1 MGRKLPQYYAGENVR
16 FVISI
21 AQSRRS
27 AFRPNRA
34 ERRMSGFWS
43 RRRGADHRKS
53 THIGRQSRMSA
64 LGKMSSDLGRP
75 IWVREL
81 PRRSVGANVRFDIL
95 ITRSRRSAPDQAFLS
110 RIAVSRFLLSADGG
124 RRGERLWDIQSMI
137 RAPKIDV
144 RGTPTG
150 SIGAKLTLT
159 RRALSCASMRL
170 RECLRGE

>member
-1 MGRKLPQYYAGENVR
+1 MG
-16 FVISI
+16 
-21 AQSRRS
+21 
-27 AFRPNRA
+27 
-34 ERRMSGFWS
+34 
-43 RRRGADHRKS
+43 
-53 THIGRQSRMSA
+53 
-64 LGKMSSDLGRP
+64 
-75 IWVREL
+75 REL

-170 RECLRGE
+170 RECLR